1 MIKHISGMV
10 LVAFVGS
17 AQVFAQVDSSKF
29 VLKEVVVKENRMQI
43 PFLKVSQ
50 NITLITKANIQATPA
65 RSVQEVLAFTP
76 GIDVRQRG
84 ISGVQADIGIRGGS
98 FEQTL
103 ILVNGIKLSDPQTGH
118 HMMNIPVPLQAI
130 ERIDVL
136 KGPGSRIFGQNAY
149 AGAIN
154 IITALPEKKSIVVQG
169 FGGDFGMLGGNVYA
183 ALPIRKYKQ
192 VVSASHDASKGYW
205 HNSDFK
211 VSNMYYE
218 SGFNLNKKNQI
229 RTMVGYSLRD
239 FGANGFYSNRFP
251 DQWEATKIL
260 LASVS
265 HTYTNKNLYI
275 QTRGYWRKND
285 DEFRLKR
292 NEPAFYTNIHKT
304 EVLAAEINA
313 TYTSKFGKTDFGT
326 ENRKELIS
334 SNNLGDRDRM
344 LSGVVLEHRVE
355 FLKNADLRAGVYSNY
370 YSEYGWK
377 HFPGAELGYQLSTQ
391 SRVYANFGKS
401 YRIPTYTEL
410 YYQDP
415 SNTSNPKLKP
425 EESLSYEAG
434 YKFNSKKI
442 SAEVVVFNRNSSN
455 MIDYFRPASDSAINP
470 NKWSPS
476 NIGSVTFL
484 GIETAINYAVNLVS
498 NKVSLQ
504 NIGLSYNYIDAS
516 VDKEASIESRYALS
530 ALKQQLIGRI
540 QLNFF
545 KVADLNINMRY
556 IERISLSPYF
566 LLDSKLNLKLAH
578 NAGCY
583 MEVSNISSTNYIE
596 AGYLQMPGRW
606 FKVGLQ
612 LTIL

>member
-1 MIKHISGMV
+1 MIKLFSILV
-10 LVAFVGS
+10 IVAFAMPS
-17 AQVFAQVDSSKF
+17 NLFAQVDSSKYN
-29 VLKEVVVKENRMQI
+29 LIEVVVKENRMLI

-50 NITLITKANIQATPA
+50 NITLISKANIQATPA
-65 RSVQEVLAFTP
+65 RSIQEVLAYTP

-154 IITALPEKKSIVVQG
+154 IITVLPEKKSIVVQG

-183 ALPIRKYKQ
+183 ALPVGKYKQ

-218 SGFNLNKKNQI
+218 SGLDFNKKHQI
-229 RTMVGYSLRD
+229 RTMVGYTLRD

-251 DQWEATKIL
+251 DQWEATKTL

-265 HTYTNKNLYI
+265 HTYTHKNLYV
-275 QTRGYWRKND
+275 QTRSYWRKNE

-304 EVLAAEINA
+304 EVMALEVNA
-313 TYTSKFGKTDFGT
+313 TYISKFGKTGFGV
-326 ENRKELIS
+326 ENRKERINS
-334 SNNLGDRDRM
+334 TNLGDRSRL
-344 LSGVVLEHRVE
+344 LSGIVLEHRIE
-355 FLKNADLRAGVYSNY
+355 FCKKASLRAGLYSNY
-370 YSEYGWK
+370 YNEYGWK
-377 HFPGAELGYQLSTQ
+377 YFPGAEFGYQFSAK
-391 SRVYANFGKS
+391 SRFYTNFGKS

-410 YYQDP
+410 YYKDP
-415 SNTSNPKLKP
+415 SNSSNPDLKP

-434 YKFNSKKI
+434 YKYNSKKI
-442 SAEVVVFNRNSSN
+442 SGEVVVFNRNSSN
-455 MIDYFRPASDSAINP
+455 MIDYFRPAIDSVVNP
-470 NKWSPS
+470 NKWSPR
-476 NIGSVTFL
+476 NIGSVTFW
-484 GIETAINYAVNLVS
+484 GIETAINYAVNVGS
-498 NKVSLQ
+498 NNLLIK
-504 NIGLSYNYIDAS
+504 NIGLSYNYINANVQQVTS
-516 VDKEASIESRYALS
+516 VESRYALS
-530 ALKQQLIGRI
+530 ALKHQVIGRI

-556 IERISLSPYF
+556 IERIALSPYF

-578 NAGCY
+578 NAGCF
-583 MEVSNISSTNYIE
+583 MEVSNISNTNYIE

>member
-1 MIKHISGMV
+1 MIKYISGIV
-10 LVAFVGS
+10 LLCFVGYTEL
-17 AQVFAQVDSSKF
+17 FAQVDSSKF
-29 VLKEVVVKENRMQI
+29 DLKEVEVKENRMQI

-65 RSVQEVLAFTP
+65 RSVQELLAFTP

-103 ILVNGIKLSDPQTGH
+103 LLVNGIKLSDPQTGH
-118 HMMNIPVPLQAI
+118 HMMNIPLPLQAI

-183 ALPIRKYKQ
+183 ALPIGKYKQ

-229 RTMVGYSLRD
+229 RSMVGYTLRD

-251 DQWEATKIL
+251 DQWEATKTL
-260 LASVS
+260 LTSIS
-265 HTYTNKNLYI
+265 HTYANKNLYI
-275 QTRGYWRKND
+275 QTRAYWRKND

-313 TYTSKFGKTDFGT
+313 AYTSKLGKTGFGI

-334 SNNLGDRDRM
+334 STNLGDRDRM
-344 LSGVVLEHRVE
+344 LSGVVIEHRVE
-355 FLKNADLRAGVYSNY
+355 FLKNAVLRAGMYSNY

-410 YYQDP
+410 YYEDL
-415 SNTSNPKLKP
+415 SNSSNSELKP

-434 YKFNSKKI
+434 YKYNGKKI
-442 SAEVVVFNRNSSN
+442 SGEVVVFNRNSSN
-455 MIDYFRPASDSAINP
+455 MIDYFRPASDSVVNP

-484 GIETAINYAVNLVS
+484 GIETAINYAVNLGS
-498 NKVSLQ
+498 NKVSLK

-530 ALKQQLIGRI
+530 ALKHQLIGRV

-545 KVADLNINMRY
+545 KHADLQVNTRF
-556 IERISLSPYF
+556 IERMALSPYF
-566 LLDSKLNLKLAH
+566 LLDAKLNLKLPYK
-578 NAGCY
+578 AGCF
-583 MEVSNISSTNYIE
+583 MEVSNITNTNYTE
-596 AGYLQMPGRW
+596 AGFLQMPGRW
-606 FKVGLQ
+606 FKIGLQ
-612 LTIL
+612 IAIL

>member
-29 VLKEVVVKENRMQI
+29 DLKEVVVKENRMQI

-118 HMMNIPVPLQAI
+118 HMMNIPVLLQAI

-183 ALPIRKYKQ
+183 ALPIGKYKQ

-251 DQWEATKIL
+251 DQWEATKTL

-275 QTRGYWRKND
+275 QTRGYWRKNE

-292 NEPAFYTNIHKT
+292 NDPAFYTNIHKT

-313 TYTSKFGKTDFGT
+313 TYTSKIGKTGFGI
-326 ENRKELIS
+326 ENRKEQIS
-334 SNNLGDRDRM
+334 STNLGDRNRI
-344 LSGVVLEHRVE
+344 LSGLVLEHRVE
-355 FLKNADLRAGVYSNY
+355 FFKNAVLRAGIYSNY

-377 HFPGAELGYQLSTQ
+377 HFPGAELGYQLSPK

-415 SNTSNPKLKP
+415 SNNSNPNLRP

-434 YKFNSKKI
+434 YKYTIKKI
-442 SAEVVVFNRNSSN
+442 SGEIVVFNRNSSN
-455 MIDYFRPASDSAINP
+455 LIDYFRPASDSAVNP
-470 NKWSPS
+470 NKWAPR
-476 NIGSVTFL
+476 NIGSVSFL
-484 GIETAINYAVNLVS
+484 GIETAINYTVNAGSKNLLI
-498 NKVSLQ
+498 K
-504 NIGLSYNYIDAS
+504 NIGLSYNYIKANVEQKS
-516 VDKEASIESRYALS
+516 SIESRYILS
-530 ALKQQLIGRI
+530 ALKHQLIGRV
-540 QLNFF
+540 QLNIFENT
-545 KVADLNINMRY
+545 DLNINVRY
-556 IERISLSPYF
+556 IERITMSPYF
-566 LLDSKLNLKLAH
+566 LLDSKLNVKLPH
-578 NAGCY
+578 RTVCFI
-583 MEVSNISSTNYIE
+583 EISNITNTHYTE

-606 FKVGLQ
+606 FKAGIQVSVL
-612 LTIL
+612 

>member
-17 AQVFAQVDSSKF
+17 AQVFSQVDSSKF

-65 RSVQEVLAFTP
+65 RSLQEVLAFTP

-136 KGPGSRIFGQNAY
+136 IGPGSRIFGQNAY

-251 DQWEATKIL
+251 DQWEATKTL

-313 TYTSKFGKTDFGT
+313 TYTSKFGKTGFGK

-355 FLKNADLRAGVYSNY
+355 FLKNADLRAGVHSNY

-415 SNTSNPKLKP
+415 SNTSNPELKP

-434 YKFNSKKI
+434 YKFNSKK
-442 SAEVVVFNRNSSN
+442 
-455 MIDYFRPASDSAINP
+455 YQL
-470 NKWSPS
+470 KWL
-476 NIGSVTFL
+476 FL
-484 GIETAINYAVNLVS
+484 IATVPI
-498 NKVSLQ
+498 
-504 NIGLSYNYIDAS
+504 
-516 VDKEASIESRYALS
+516 
-530 ALKQQLIGRI
+530 
-540 QLNFF
+540 
-545 KVADLNINMRY
+545 
-556 IERISLSPYF
+556 
-566 LLDSKLNLKLAH
+566 
-578 NAGCY
+578 
-583 MEVSNISSTNYIE
+583 
-596 AGYLQMPGRW
+596 
-606 FKVGLQ
+606 
-612 LTIL
+612 